1 MSESHVRHLENEL
14 AEIQKRK
21 KKWQMAFANDAISI
35 DDLRLRMQEESTREE
50 AIKSQLF
57 AQPVLEKKST
67 ALTQQEVMEAALNI
81 KDNWYYLELEHKKLI
96 IQTLFSEMVVDTYGE
111 AVGGPGRR
119 VACEIKS
126 FQTN

>member
-1 MSESHVRHLENEL
+1 
-14 AEIQKRK
+14 
-21 KKWQMAFANDAISI
+21 
-35 DDLRLRMQEESTREE
+35 MQEESTREE